1 MLSWIA
7 FVFSL
12 LGQFRQSRARS
23 DQQEYGRTVSA
34 HLRWSPITNLYANA
48 SRFLSTFYQFTNVSA
63 IDAYWRWKDLTRPR
77 CCQPGLLKDALLF
90 FFFFFFSSAPLPSLL
105 PWPAPFLFLS
115 SRDIP
120 QCGRTIAAG
129 MRRPTT
135 SPMRERT
142 KTNQIILQSIRGVR
156 CPLDHRRYEIKVF
169 LLFMYIFL
177 QNISSLSRH
186 ISILTRAR
194 HSIPRLSTVMDPSS
208 SSSSSFSSS
217 VVCVC
222 VSLCASS
229 SSASSPTFS

>member
-1 MLSWIA
+1 MVEPSPHTFDEAQLQIYTLMHRDSYPRFINSQMYRRLMRTEDEKTWLGHAVANPVCWKMLFCSC
-7 FVFSL
+7 F
-12 LGQFRQSRARS
+12 
-23 DQQEYGRTVSA
+23 
-34 HLRWSPITNLYANA
+34 
-48 SRFLSTFYQFTNVSA
+48 
-63 IDAYWRWKDLTRPR
+63 
-77 CCQPGLLKDALLF
+77 LLF
-90 FFFFFFSSAPLPSLL
+90 FKCPPSLTL
-105 PWPAPFLFLS
+105 TSSFLFLS

-120 QCGRTIAAG
+120 QCGRTIVAG

-135 SPMRERT
+135 SPMREKT

-208 SSSSSFSSS
+208 SSSSFSSS

-222 VSLCASS
+222 VSLRIIF
-229 SSASSPTFS
+229 FSFFFFFLVVSVCI